1 MVEKMNTDDEMWIK
15 KKKEMEQEAEAA
27 IKRLKEE
34 QELQAILQRRKRAKW
49 LAGVASEILK
59 DLEECLPKATHAVD
73 HTAVGWPSES
83 KLEP

>member
-34 QELQAILQRRKRAKW
+34 QELQAILQ
-49 LAGVASEILK
+49 
-59 DLEECLPKATHAVD
+59 
-73 HTAVGWPSES
+73 
-83 KLEP
+83 